1 MDCTLE
7 LKISRN
13 YLYLFAV
20 AVVFLTSSILLFIFH
35 PSMKRDELEEDGD
48 KSSTSSSHNLNSFR
62 SYNFTMTILMLSG
75 LIYVYFS
82 NHKCNHPTQ
91 IQKNINLFFA
101 FWCLSSFSAS
111 VNYLCTV
118 NGGWSISF
126 LIINL
131 FVAAG
136 ALWMYMEQKWKMPFE
151 STILR
156 PDTLLKALH
165 GFLFSNPPR
174 PDKLFKFLYGFLFV
188 SLVLFDISIN
198 RYAWRYGYGRPD
210 DSIYPNLGTVN
221 MVIQIIL
228 SIAYFLLAFYANYN
242 SILSYCTIDKCKAEK
257 ITNNRPP
264 CDFTTKNRPPCKYSM
279 K

>member
-7 LKISRN
+7 LQIQRN
-13 YLYLFAV
+13 YLYLFIV
-20 AVVFLTSSILLFIFH
+20 AVVFFTSSILLFIFH

-82 NHKCNHPTQ
+82 NHKCNQPTQ

-101 FWCLSSFSAS
+101 FWSLSSFIAS
-111 VNYLCTV
+111 VIYICTV
-118 NGGWSISF
+118 TGGWSISF

-131 FVAAG
+131 FVFAG
-136 ALWMYMEQKWKMPFE
+136 WLWMYMGQKWKMPFE
-151 STILR
+151 SLR
-156 PDTLLKALH
+156 PDTLFNALY
-165 GFLFSNPPR
+165 GFLFRNPPR
-174 PDKLFKFLYGFLFV
+174 PDKLFKVLYGFLFV

-242 SILSYCTIDKCKAEK
+242 SILSYCTKDKCKAEK
-257 ITNNRPP
+257 ITKNRPP

-279 K
+279 KQ

>member
-7 LKISRN
+7 LQIQKN
-13 YLYLFAV
+13 YLSLFAV

-62 SYNFTMTILMLSG
+62 SYNFTMTILMISG

-82 NHKCNHPTQ
+82 NHKCYHPTQ

-101 FWCLSSFSAS
+101 FWCLSSFFAAT
-111 VNYLCTV
+111 NYLWTV

-131 FVAAG
+131 FVFAG
-136 ALWMYMEQKWKMPFE
+136 ALWMYMGQKWKFPFE
-151 STILR
+151 STI
-156 PDTLLKALH
+156 K
-165 GFLFSNPPR
+165 SNPLR
-174 PDKLFKFLYGFLFV
+174 PDKLFKFLYSFFLFV

-198 RYAWRYGYGRPD
+198 IYAWRYGYGRPD

-257 ITNNRPP
+257 ITKNRPP

-279 K
+279 KQEKSI